1 MDFHLQCRINDAPQ
15 YPVKQ
20 MTKKEMRTSEA
31 NLKLINQAVQ
41 DYLMNLDLLE
51 GKYEDAGL
59 NDREIAWAI
68 GRAQFLLALEKE

>member
-1 MDFHLQCRINDAPQ
+1 
-15 YPVKQ
+15 

>member
-1 MDFHLQCRINDAPQ
+1 
-15 YPVKQ
+15 
-20 MTKKEMRTSEA
+20 MRTSQA
-31 NLKLINQAVQ
+31 NMKLINQAVQ

-68 GRAQFLLALEKE
+68 GRAQFLLALDKEEA

>member
-1 MDFHLQCRINDAPQ
+1 
-15 YPVKQ
+15 
-20 MTKKEMRTSEA
+20 MRTSEA

-68 GRAQFLLALEKE
+68 GRAQFLLALEKEEAAN